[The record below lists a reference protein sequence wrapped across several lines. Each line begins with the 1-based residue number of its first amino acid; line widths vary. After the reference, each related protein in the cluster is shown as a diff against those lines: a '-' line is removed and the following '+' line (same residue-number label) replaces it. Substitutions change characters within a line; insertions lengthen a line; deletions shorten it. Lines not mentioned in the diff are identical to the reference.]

1 MSWYCLSVRLPAN
14 LKTMSYVTNSTVT
27 AVHNYLANRSLDTN
41 RFANLRDTH
50 ETAVYTHLTSHYLQA
65 VWVEVF
71 GPEAD
76 DIAIEWF
83 DAAFERTSSDD
94 RDSAKKRR
102 HVADFEQYH
111 KELAAEFQTLDSLS
125 STADYRILL
134 GTVNENDLGRS
145 PPSIDGWVETTPRT
159 APSTMATWDI
169 DAARQCDLTRY
180 EHIL

>member
-50 ETAVYTHLTSHYLQA
+50 ETAVYTYLTSHHLQA
-65 VWVEVF
+65 VRVEVF
-71 GPEAD
+71 GSEAD
-76 DIAIEWF
+76 DITIEWF
-83 DAAFERTSSDD
+83 DVAFERTSSDD
-94 RDSAKKRR
+94 RDGVEKRR
-102 HVADFEQYH
+102 HITDFEQYH
-111 KELAAEFQTLDSLS
+111 EELAAELQTLDSLS

-134 GTVNENDLGRS
+134 GIVNENDLGQS
-145 PPSIDGWVETTPRT
+145 PSSIDGWVETTPRT
-159 APSTMATWDI
+159 DPSTTTTSDV
-169 DAARQCDLTRY
+169 DAARQYDLTWY